1 MLIYYLDLK
10 VEQTVSSAFT
20 AVMPDINV
28 VSLTSFVIVIHAVMC
43 GTLYLKIKL
52 R

>member
-20 AVMPDINV
+20 AVMPDI
-28 VSLTSFVIVIHAVMC
+28 SFVIVIHAVMC